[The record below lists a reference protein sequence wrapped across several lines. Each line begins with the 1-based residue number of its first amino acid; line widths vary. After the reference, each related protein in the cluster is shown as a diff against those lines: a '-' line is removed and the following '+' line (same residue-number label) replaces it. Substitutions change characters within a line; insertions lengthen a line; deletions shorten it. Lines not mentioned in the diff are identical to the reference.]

1 MNYFNYVILYILK
14 DHDSCYAKG
23 VMQMLYGRS

>member
-14 DHDSCYAKG
+14 DHDSCEKG
-23 VMQMLYGRS
+23 VMQMLYKRS